1 MNLQTFEKPAR
12 SKLIM
17 TDGLLEQTGET
28 ELFRETGQLKPQAPF
43 DFQKS
48 LDFLGD
54 FTPTRYE
61 QIVKPGSLAKA
72 ICLGGQTVGFELKN
86 KGTIEAPALDYT
98 LFSAKPLSDKI
109 KSQALQK

>member
-1 MNLQTFEKPAR
+1 MALLTPTR
-12 SKLIM
+12 SRIKM
-17 TDGLLEQTGET
+17 TET
-28 ELFRETGQLKPQAPF
+28 SPESELFTDTGQIKPRAPF

-72 ICLGGQTVGFELKN
+72 ICLGGQTVGFEFKN
-86 KGTIEAPALDYT
+86 AGTVDAPALDYT

-109 KSQALQK
+109 KG